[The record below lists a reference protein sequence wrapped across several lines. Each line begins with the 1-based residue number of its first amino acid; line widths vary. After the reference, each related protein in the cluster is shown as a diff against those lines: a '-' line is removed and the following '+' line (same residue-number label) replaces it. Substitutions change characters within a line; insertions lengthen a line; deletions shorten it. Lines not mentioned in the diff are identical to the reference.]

1 MKEIHTLMVDFFL
14 YIYFIIKAYS
24 VFNTKMSWISV
35 TPHGFSVGGKMF
47 KLILAL
53 SLISISKSSKNVK
66 NHDKCV
72 GLRYFKERRV
82 DLAVKHLLRS
92 DTQNDED
99 TAIALAASF
108 SMMARRLSTIEG
120 EEEMER
126 NALRSA
132 VEYFEIAERGS
143 SSKKMKIECVEN
155 IVQDA
160 EQIVRSHGDA
170 LAWLGKRTEARELF
184 ERSGLWSDPTCR
196 PRTKYLEAP
205 NLEYIINDHVIITQL
220 LPLLPFLREI
230 TNDDRMLTNRND
242 LLSRGWTSETAGLHR
257 GKRRWWMRFLF
268 VNGKEQEPTYPFLM
282 NLVQRIPALNLRQ
295 GQIKLSLMRP
305 GTSVRPHAGPTNG
318 RLRVH
323 CLLHNDMESHSYIR
337 VGT

>member
-1 MKEIHTLMVDFFL
+1 M
-14 YIYFIIKAYS
+14 
-24 VFNTKMSWISV
+24 
-35 TPHGFSVGGKMF
+35 
-47 KLILAL
+47 
-53 SLISISKSSKNVK
+53 
-66 NHDKCV
+66 
-72 GLRYFKERRV
+72 

-126 NALRSA
+126 KALRSA
-132 VEYFEIAERGS
+132 VEYFEIAERR
-143 SSKKMKIECVEN
+143 SSKKMKIECSEDK
-155 IVQDA
+155 IVRDA

-170 LAWLGKRTEARELF
+170 LAWLGKRTKARELF
-184 ERSGLWSDPTCR
+184 ERSGLWSNPTCR
-196 PRTKYLEAP
+196 PRTKYPETP
-205 NLEYIINDHVIITQL
+205 DLEYIINDHVIITRL
-220 LPLLPFLREI
+220 LPLLPFLREM
-230 TNDDRMLTNRND
+230 TEPDRILTNRND

-268 VNGKEQEPTYPFLM
+268 VNGKEQEPRYPFLM

-323 CLLHNDMESHSYIR
+323 CLLHNDMKSNSYIR
-337 VGT
+337 VGA